1 MNNIYIF
8 RLKLSFKLTIINAII
23 AVLLYSMND
32 DFIANDKLLLLIS
45 ISVFVIISILSLG
58 VFIKTL
64 FKFLNNDYYEK

>member
-8 RLKLSFKLTIINAII
+8 KLKSSFKLTIINAII

-32 DFIANDKLLLLIS
+32 DLITNDKLILLIS
-45 ISVFVIISILSLG
+45 INVFVIISILSLG
-58 VFIKTL
+58 IFIKTL

>member
-8 RLKLSFKLTIINAII
+8 RLKSSFKLTIINAII
-23 AVLLYSMND
+23 AVLLYSLND